1 MMTKG
6 GVGGTEEDGRF
17 FGLFM
22 GLFHILGETIGGER
36 LHIATLCLME
46 VA

>member
-6 GVGGTEEDGRF
+6 GEELRKMESFLDCLWGD
-17 FGLFM
+17 
-22 GLFHILGETIGGER
+22 LFHILGETIGGER